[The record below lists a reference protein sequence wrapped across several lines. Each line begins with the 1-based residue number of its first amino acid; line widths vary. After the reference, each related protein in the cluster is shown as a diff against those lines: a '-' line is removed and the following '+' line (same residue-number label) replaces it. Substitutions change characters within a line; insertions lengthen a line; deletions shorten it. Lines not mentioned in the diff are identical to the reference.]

1 MVKIK
6 QKIKN
11 NIKYFHFLIKKI
23 LLKQK
28 SKVNEKLA
36 RIDKGKRRKF
46 T

>member
-28 SKVNEKLA
+28 SKVNK
-36 RIDKGKRRKF
+36 IFVNKF
-46 T
+46 KFKSKFKI